1 MADLSK
7 ETITYLSGLSR
18 IHCTEEEAEKLLED
32 LQQIVDYI
40 EQLQELDCSDVPP
53 TSHAI
58 AGVSNVMR
66 DDEVEEAL
74 PRKTFLDNAPD
85 HVGGMIRVPPV
96 LSSDPT

>member
-1 MADLSK
+1 MAELNR
-7 ETITYLSGLSR
+7 ETISYLSGLSR
-18 IHCTEEEAEKLLED
+18 IHCTDEEAEQLLKD

-40 EQLQELDCSDVPP
+40 EQLQDLDCTDVPP

-66 DDEVEEAL
+66 DDEVKETL